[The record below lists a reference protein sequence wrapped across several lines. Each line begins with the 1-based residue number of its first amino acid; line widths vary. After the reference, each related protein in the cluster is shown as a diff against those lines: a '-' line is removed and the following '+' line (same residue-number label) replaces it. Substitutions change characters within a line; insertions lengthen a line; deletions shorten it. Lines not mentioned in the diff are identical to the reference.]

1 VTALAFSDDGGRL
14 MAGDDTGGYAV
25 WETGSGRLVY
35 SGTAPGAVT
44 AVGLDA
50 PGVRFAAD
58 TDEALMVGRVGEVP
72 RRLSDQ
78 EFASSLVFGTDTLTA
93 ADGQGTTVTWRL
105 STGERVA
112 DKVVGLGQPLAS
124 AFTRD
129 VRLFAEVTLG
139 NGPSIVDTASGS
151 DDPIDVGQTGV
162 SIDAMAF
169 DPSGST
175 LAVLTR
181 AGVAL
186 WDVAPHRLKAP
197 ILTGIPGAYRPS
209 SISVE
214 NGGAV
219 AAAVGERGVAIW
231 NLNAQPVLVQRLV
244 PSGINLDGVPN
255 VLRGAT
261 SAVFSPDGHL
271 LAWTAAAPDDQLFVV
286 VWDLERG
293 RERTRLPGERVISF
307 SPDGNRIATKAFD
320 NSDNTVEVT
329 NLDSGQQERH
339 SAVPWTTLT
348 AAAPDEGTPPGPPWQ
363 VHNERGLG
371 ASIPTD
377 GALALWD
384 TQRAQQIGK
393 IDLGVEPDAATLA
406 FDAQGSRLAVTESGG
421 LAYVID
427 VNPDSWRTQ
436 ACNLAARQLT
446 ESEKATYLGSI
457 EIPDGC
463 LN

>member
-1 VTALAFSDDGGRL
+1 
-14 MAGDDTGGYAV
+14 M
-25 WETGSGRLVY
+25 
-35 SGTAPGAVT
+35 
-44 AVGLDA
+44 
-50 PGVRFAAD
+50 
-58 TDEALMVGRVGEVP
+58 
-72 RRLSDQ
+72 
-78 EFASSLVFGTDTLTA
+78 
-93 ADGQGTTVTWRL
+93 
-105 STGERVA
+105 
-112 DKVVGLGQPLAS
+112 
-124 AFTRD
+124 
-129 VRLFAEVTLG
+129 RLFAGVTLG
-139 NGPSIVDTASGS
+139 NGPSIVDTASGN
-151 DDPIDVGQTGV
+151 DVPVDVGQTGV

-186 WDVAPHRLKAP
+186 WDVASHRLKAP
-197 ILTGIPGAYRPS
+197 ILTGIPGAYRPGS
-209 SISVE
+209 GSVSVE
-214 NGGAV
+214 NGASV

-231 NLNAQPVLVQRLV
+231 NLNAQPALVQRLV

-271 LAWTAAAPDDQLFVV
+271 LAWTAAVPDDQLFVV

-293 RERTRLPGERVISF
+293 RERTRLPGEQVISF

-320 NSDNTVEVT
+320 NSDNSDNTVEVT
-329 NLDSGQQERH
+329 NLDSGQRERH
-339 SAVPWTTLT
+339 TAVPWTTPS
-348 AAAPDEGTPPGPPWQ
+348 AAAPDDGTPPGTPWQ

-393 IDLGVEPDAATLA
+393 IDIGVEPDAATLA
-406 FDAQGSRLAVTESGG
+406 FDAQGSRLAVTESSG

-427 VNPDSWRTQ
+427 VDPDSWRTQ

-446 ESEKATYLGSI
+446 ESEKAAYLGTV

-463 LN
+463 P